1 MRWLAALLLV
11 GSTSA
16 CNGSS
21 RAAAASEETASGTPT
36 KTTPAGPAEI
46 TSSQSSQ
53 VRRATLTIDG
63 MVCQGCAEAAKQT
76 LSRIDGVVS
85 AETDFQ
91 ARAATV
97 AFDSSKTNVDALAA
111 AIEGVD
117 RDPAPAFRVTA
128 RTERQ

>member
-1 MRWLAALLLV
+1 MLRWLASALLL
-11 GSTSA
+11 GSMLG

-21 RAAAASEETASGTPT
+21 RGAPPASGEAAQPPLTASAVGNG
-36 KTTPAGPAEI
+36 AL
-46 TSSQSSQ
+46 SSSN
-53 VRRATLTIDG
+53 VRQATLTIEG

-76 LSRIDGVVS
+76 LEKVAGVVS

-91 ARAATV
+91 AGTATV
-97 AFDSSKTNVDALAA
+97 SFDPSRTNVDALAA

-128 RTERQ
+128 RSVE

>member
-1 MRWLAALLLV
+1 MIRWLAAAVLLGGAL
-11 GSTSA
+11 G

-21 RAAAASEETASGTPT
+21 RAAAPASGEAAQPQ
-36 KTTPAGPAEI
+36 KAVSAVDNGGP
-46 TSSQSSQ
+46 TSSEL
-53 VRRATLTIDG
+53 RRGTLSIEG

-76 LSRIDGVVS
+76 LETVAGVVS

-91 ARAATV
+91 AGTAIV
-97 AFDSSKTNVDALAA
+97 SFDPSRTNVDALAA

-128 RTERQ
+128 RTVE